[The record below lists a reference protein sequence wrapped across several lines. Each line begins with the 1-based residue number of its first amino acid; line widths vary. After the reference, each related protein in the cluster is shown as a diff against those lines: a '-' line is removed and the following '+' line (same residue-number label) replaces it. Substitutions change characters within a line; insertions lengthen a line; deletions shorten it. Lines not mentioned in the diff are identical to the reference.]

1 MLSSANIEHGITLA
15 LIWLASII
23 LLIIVAIFTFI
34 QYKRKRKSNMQDII
48 IATLIFIGLLG
59 LLYSCS
65 G

>member
-1 MLSSANIEHGITLA
+1 MLSSANIEYGITLA

>member
-34 QYKRKRKSNMQDII
+34 QYKRKIKSNMQDII